1 MMSPD
6 QIIELREATPETWI
20 INMSSCQTPQE
31 LQVGRT
37 VTTVTVPGF
46 NGAIT
51 EMLSPLGVHQR
62 PPSASDLLRNEQQPS
77 TTPAEPRPC
86 IHAKYVGYK
95 QH

>member
-1 MMSPD
+1 
-6 QIIELREATPETWI
+6 
-20 INMSSCQTPQE
+20 MSSCQTLQE
-31 LQVGRT
+31 LQVVRT

-62 PPSASDLLRNEQQPS
+62 PSASDLLINEQQPS

-86 IHAKYVGYK
+86 IHANM
-95 QH
+95 